1 MGRNRKRTIHGD
13 GGWFQQRN
21 GCATVGTAVGNARA
35 VGSQGRQLEAAGR
48 AVAYKSLAGRREG
61 AVTTA
66 TNQRGPLSSQQNRL
80 SCLATMAM
88 VEGGTVRLKAG
99 TAGDARGSRPL
110 TIGQERRQWSG
121 TVITELF

>member
-1 MGRNRKRTIHGD
+1 MGGNRKRSIHGG
-13 GGWFQQRN
+13 GGWLQQRN

-66 TNQRGPLSSQQNRL
+66 TNQRGPLSSQQNGL

-88 VEGGTVRLKAG
+88 IECGTGRIEARA
-99 TAGDARGSRPL
+99 AGDACCSRAL
-110 TIGQERRQWSG
+110 AVGQEMR
-121 TVITELF
+121 